1 MTEPD
6 VVLVDFRGFIASLA
20 ATAAVTINNIE
31 QLKDGEGAESAE
43 QDAELTSP
51 EEAAKQMETAHITA
65 RHIID
70 TISMLEAKTK
80 GNLTDEEHQFL
91 QTALTELR
99 MAYVRVAGPARRS

>member
-1 MTEPD
+1 MTGPD
-6 VVLVDFRGFIASLA
+6 AGLVDFRGFIASLA

-31 QLKDGEGAESAE
+31 QLKDGEGADR
-43 QDAELTSP
+43 DAEPPSP
-51 EEAAKQMETAHITA
+51 EEAAKQTETAHMTA

-91 QTALTELR
+91 QTTLTELR